1 MRLRSLVSLY
11 HPAILMVIQ
20 QRGFE
25 PEQRFEVFR
34 KMSGIVKVGGSGGLR
49 QVHLLV
55 NKLTVV

>member
-1 MRLRSLVSLY
+1 
-11 HPAILMVIQ
+11 MVIQ